1 MNFAVIGV
9 GGFIAPRHLD
19 AINALGHK
27 LIAAYDPNDSVGI
40 MDRYAPDCQF
50 FTKFEKFEAFVES
63 QKGTPSEIAYV
74 SICSPN
80 DLHASHIKFAMRM
93 GAHALC
99 EKPLVLSSRE
109 LDELAEYESK
119 FDRRVFT
126 VLQLRHHEKMRQL
139 KAKVES
145 AGWSKRYKVDL
156 TYMTSRG
163 NWYLE
168 SWKGDLKRSGGLSSN
183 IGIHFFDMLTWIFG
197 DCQKALLI
205 DRTPIRESGRLQLKH
220 ADVDWTLSINRA
232 DLPKGCL
239 ESGKT
244 TFRSIKI
251 NGEEFEFS
259 DGFTELHK
267 EVYKNVLEGNGFG
280 IGEATQAIRI
290 VEELRK
296 NA

>member
-1 MNFAVIGV
+1 MNFAVVGV
-9 GGFIAPRHLD
+9 AGFIAPRHLD
-19 AINALGHK
+19 AISALGHN
-27 LIAAYDPNDSVGI
+27 LVAAYDPNDSVGV
-40 MDRYAPDCQF
+40 MDRFAPDCRF
-50 FTKFEKFEAFVES
+50 FTKFEKFESFVE
-63 QKGTPSEIAYV
+63 QLRGTPDEIHYV

-80 DLHASHIKFAMRM
+80 DLHSSHIKFAMRM
-93 GAHALC
+93 GAHAIC
-99 EKPLVLSSRE
+99 EKPLVLGTNELEELSR
-109 LDELAEYESK
+109 YEAK

-126 VLQLRHHEKMRQL
+126 VLQLRHHDKIRQL
-139 KAKVES
+139 KSKIEA
-145 AGWSKRYKVDL
+145 AGWSKKYRVDL

-168 SWKGDLKRSGGLSSN
+168 SWKGDSNRSGGLSSN

-197 DCQKALLI
+197 DCQKAILKE
-205 DRTPIRESGRLQLKH
+205 RSPTRESGRLQLQH
-220 ADVDWTLSINRA
+220 ADVDWTLSINRSE
-232 DLPKGCL
+232 LPQGCL

-267 EVYKNVLEGNGFG
+267 EVYKNVLSGNGFG
-280 IGEATQAIRI
+280 IDEATQAIRI

-296 NA
+296 NG